1 MSIMVA
7 FLKRKRKKKKQIL
20 GKTLLLEVAV
30 KI

>member
-30 KI
+30 